1 MATTKATV
9 RRLRT
14 PTFVSTTEHRIN
26 NKNILNRRLRN
37 APFKLKKMLP
47 EQRKIEVKKT
57 GQVVRTMKVR
67 RKTIYFTGKR
77 KLQF

>member
-1 MATTKATV
+1 
-9 RRLRT
+9 
-14 PTFVSTTEHRIN
+14 
-26 NKNILNRRLRN
+26 
-37 APFKLKKMLP
+37 MLP
-47 EQRKIEVKKT
+47 ERRKIEVKKT